1 MPKEEALN
9 RALLLSP
16 QAFAHLIPSEKQE
29 LNSSFFH
36 RSLDCLVVLQEKI
49 LNI

>member
-9 RALLLSP
+9 RALLFSL

-29 LNSSFFH
+29 LNSAFCH
-36 RSLDCLVVLQEKI
+36 RSLDCRVVLQEKI